1 MLDPGRVCAI
11 LFDLDGT
18 IADSDDTAVQ
28 RLAALLRPFFSL
40 RKIHNERKSARRL
53 VMAAETLLNAFLSFL
68 DRYSLDEWI
77 HPLSNALHHLRGE
90 TEIRDARLIPGVA
103 EALDR
108 LAARYPLALVTAR
121 EKYGAD
127 ALQRALQIQAFFR
140 CVATAGTCRRSKPHP
155 APVLWAADRLGLAP
169 RDCLMVGDTPVD
181 IRAGCAAGTQTVGV
195 LCGFGERDE
204 LLRAGADLVLDSTA
218 DLPGVLL
225 LERGD

>member
-53 VMAAETLLNAFLSFL
+53 VMAAETPLNAFLSFL

-108 LAARYPLALVTAR
+108 LTARYPLALVTAR

>member
-1 MLDPGRVCAI
+1 VLDPGRVRAI

-18 IADSDDTAVQ
+18 IADSDDTVVQ

-53 VMAAETLLNAFLSFL
+53 VMAADTPLNAFLSFL

>member
-1 MLDPGRVCAI
+1 VLDPGRVRAI

-18 IADSDDTAVQ
+18 VTDSDDTLVQ

-40 RKIHNERKSARRL
+40 RKNHSEHETARRL
-53 VMAAETLLNAFLSFL
+53 VMAAETPLNAFLSFL

-77 HPLSNALHHLRGE
+77 RPLSNGLHHLRGE

-103 EALDR
+103 EALGY

-121 EKYGAD
+121 ERHGAD

-169 RDCLMVGDTPVD
+169 PDCLMVGDTPVD
-181 IRAGCAAGTQTVGV
+181 IRAGCGAGTQTVGV

-225 LERGD
+225 ENGD